1 MKEWGCVLLAGGRGS
16 RMGGVNKGSLTYEG
30 ITFGERIGAELS
42 ACSVPCFLSE
52 AVYEKGLKGFLTVRD
67 QVRDPEGQFVGPMGG
82 IYSCLCRAEELGL
95 KGLFFVSCD
104 MPFFRKEMAQLLMAS
119 AEHEDAVLWRTRDG
133 RLHPVCGFYSVN
145 CLLTLEARIKAG
157 DYRLMAL
164 LKELS
169 CRILDTSSY
178 HLPDVWFEN
187 VNTPEIYKQLSRSAP
202 PVLAV
207 SGSKNTGKTTCL
219 ENIVKILSAAG
230 LRLAVIKHDG
240 HDFVP
245 DTPGTDSF
253 RMKAAGAYGTVVYS
267 AGRFSMTKDER
278 DHGAEDF
285 FRYFPEA
292 DLILLEGQKASA
304 WPKLETLRREI
315 SAQPVCR
322 PETVIAYVKDWR
334 EEGED
339 SCLFEET
346 DAIAEAVIRFLDRER
361 GKISS

>member
-1 MKEWGCVLLAGGRGS
+1 MKEWGCVLLAGGKGS

-30 ITFGERIGAELS
+30 MTFGERIGAELS
-42 ACSVPCFLSE
+42 VCSVPCFLSE
-52 AVYEKGLKGFLTVRD
+52 AVYEKGLRGFLTVRD
-67 QVRDPEGQFVGPMGG
+67 QVRDSEGQFVGPIGG
-82 IYSCLCRAEELGL
+82 IYSCLCQAEEMGL

-119 AEHEDAVLWRTRDG
+119 TEQGDAVLWRTRDG
-133 RLHPVCGFYSVN
+133 RIHPVCGFYSVN
-145 CLLTLEARIKAG
+145 CLPALEARIKAG
-157 DYRLMAL
+157 DYRLMGL
-164 LKELS
+164 LKGLS
-169 CRILDTSSY
+169 CRILDTSSC
-178 HLPDVWFEN
+178 HLPDFWFEN
-187 VNTPEIYKQLSRSAP
+187 VNTPEIYQHLSRSVP

-219 ENIVKILSAAG
+219 ENIVKTLSAAG

-278 DHGAEDF
+278 DHRAEDF
-285 FRYFPEA
+285 FQYFPEA
-292 DLILLEGQKASA
+292 DLILLEGQKASD

-315 SAQPVCR
+315 SEQPVCR

-339 SCLFEET
+339 SCLFEER
-346 DAIAEAVIRFLDRER
+346 DAIAETVIRFLDRER